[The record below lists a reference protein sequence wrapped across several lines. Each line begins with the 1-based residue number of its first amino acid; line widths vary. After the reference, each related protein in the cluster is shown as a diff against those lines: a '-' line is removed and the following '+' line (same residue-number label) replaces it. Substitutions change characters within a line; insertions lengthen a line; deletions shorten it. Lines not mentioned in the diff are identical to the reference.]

1 MIEYRVIAEAN
12 NINRRLQRDVY
23 DRAWADNN
31 HTRDGDRL
39 ALFTLEPQAQRDSA
53 ANIDL
58 VLNVARAYGQKL
70 VIAKSNLLQI
80 VGAADDRI
88 EQMARLLFSKQWLAD
103 HQTWLDSNNP
113 VAPRFESTSQGKV
126 CEFYTWRPGMV
137 LPKQQGVYDVATGQR
152 LTRRRD
158 IIERMWALGFA
169 ASRGRPLS
177 IARQRWTGSR
187 EELTLVTQLAEQ
199 HWDRRNT
206 SDVAKKMV
214 SAFRSINRYA
224 AWPGAW

>member
-1 MIEYRVIAEAN
+1 MIEYRVITEAN
-12 NINRRLQRDVY
+12 NICRRLQRDSY
-23 DRAWADNN
+23 HRFHGMDNYN
-31 HTRDGDRL
+31 RESDRL
-39 ALFTLEPQAQRDSA
+39 ALFTLEPQARRESA

-58 VLNVARAYGQKL
+58 VLSVARAYGQKL
-70 VIAKSNLLQI
+70 VVVKTNLLQI
-80 VGAADDRI
+80 VGQADDRV
-88 EQMARLLFSKQWLAD
+88 EQMARVLFSEQWLAD
-103 HQTWLDSNNP
+103 HQTWLDSSNP
-113 VAPRFESTSQGKV
+113 VKPRFETTGQGTV

-137 LPKQQGVYDVATGQR
+137 LPKQQGVYDVESRQR

-187 EELTLVTQLAEQ
+187 EELDLITQLAEQ

-206 SDVAKKMV
+206 SDAAKKMV